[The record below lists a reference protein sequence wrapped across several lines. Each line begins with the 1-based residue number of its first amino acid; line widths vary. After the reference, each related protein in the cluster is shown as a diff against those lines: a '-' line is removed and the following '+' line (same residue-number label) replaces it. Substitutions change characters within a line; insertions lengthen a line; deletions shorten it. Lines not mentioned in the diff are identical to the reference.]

1 MRKGFS
7 LLESLVGIVVFLFI
21 ICGSLEF
28 FGTARRVFFR
38 LRDREESSQAA
49 WAAMEKIQTDVR
61 LAGQGLAR
69 PMRLGLV
76 SAWEHDDGKSILI
89 RGGSGP
95 RLTADAAPGQTMLMV
110 SETEE
115 SWAGRTVC
123 LFNKTI
129 GETALVLSSGG
140 GILELASPL
149 ANGYRAAETSTVV
162 LQKTTLYL
170 DDAQGVLRRKADASP
185 AQPLCEDV
193 DAFEFSFD
201 ASSCLA
207 AVRLALA
214 SAPEKPYV
222 LKTLA
227 RNAALGR
234 RP

>member
-7 LLESLVGIVVFLFI
+7 LLESLVGLVIFLFL

-38 LRDREESSQAA
+38 LRAREENSQAA
-49 WAAMEKIQTDVR
+49 WAALDKIRTDVR

-76 SAWEHDDGKSILI
+76 SAFEQDDGKWVLV
-89 RGGSGP
+89 RGGSAP
-95 RLTADAAPGQTMLMV
+95 LLTADAAPGQTMLMV
-110 SETEE
+110 NETEE
-115 SWAGRTVC
+115 AWAGRTIC
-123 LFNKTI
+123 LFDRTH
-129 GETALVLSSGG
+129 GETAPILSSGG

-149 ANGYRAAETSTVV
+149 ANAYRAAETSAAV

-170 DDAQGVLRRKADASP
+170 EDAQGVLRRKADASP

-193 DAFEFSFD
+193 DSFEFSLD
-201 ASSCLA
+201 AQGCLA
-207 AVRLALA
+207 SVRLAHT
-214 SAPEKPYV
+214 SAPEKHYV
-222 LKTLA
+222 LKILA